1 MHIYIYSVINISLGS
16 NVHFEYRLAYYHIC
30 MVFYARVTVTKSN
43 CTRASRL
50 CNYFRTVT
58 CAKNKPCKY
67 CKYLVYSC
75 WVKKLTDSSRENGR
89 FPRERTV
96 SFVLVLDVRAR

>member
-67 CKYLVYSC
+67 CKYVCIVGLLYILC
-75 WVKKLTDSSRENGR
+75 
-89 FPRERTV
+89 P
-96 SFVLVLDVRAR
+96 RARLLNWL